1 MSNKFSGFEMPK
13 TFKAYSRFQSLMIS
27 LFILIVVAFVVD
39 YVTLPSYN
47 LHDIGFITLLVI
59 YLFMFGTIYTA
70 FSHRFDFISKAV
82 YTLGTTLVVLMIVL
96 SFLSSEFLNASKYR
110 DQIVIKDSS
119 DFNSEFNEIEI
130 DKIPLVDQNT
140 AQQLVALQYQNRYQ
154 FLALFRLL
162 ERFSFQRYSWQKICL
177 KESVCSHHLFCENR
191 KNN

>member
-130 DKIPLVDQNT
+130 DKIPLVT
-140 AQQLVALQYQNRYQ
+140 RIQL
-154 FLALFRLL
+154 
-162 ERFSFQRYSWQKICL
+162 
-177 KESVCSHHLFCENR
+177 
-191 KNN
+191 NN